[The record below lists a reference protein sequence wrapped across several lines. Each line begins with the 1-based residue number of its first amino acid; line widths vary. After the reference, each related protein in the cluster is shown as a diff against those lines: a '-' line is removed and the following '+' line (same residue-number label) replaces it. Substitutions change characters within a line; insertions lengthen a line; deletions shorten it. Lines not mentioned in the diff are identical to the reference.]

1 VESINRTLVCS
12 ILFVDIVAYS
22 KESVDGQQRMKQAF
36 NRVLGSALEPVAA
49 GERVIL
55 DTGDGA
61 AVAFLGDQE
70 QALFCGLSL
79 RDNAAP
85 LKIRAGINLGPVRL
99 MKDLNGQVNIV
110 GDGINVAQRVMSFSD
125 PGQLLVSRSFFE
137 VVSRVADDYD
147 SLFVHAGSRT
157 DKHVREHEVYAV
169 SADALSARPA
179 AGRPGEPGTEAAPVE
194 PERPVK
200 VFDAGGQI
208 IISGYSEASVRSA
221 LDELV
226 AAGARVLSPIAQVS
240 NKWMATCEHP
250 DIQVSACKVARLGQ
264 TQIVTGPS
272 RDAVRAKAAE
282 LVQFGARLVRDAEQ
296 ISGQWTAVCEGGGSG
311 RWGDGGR

>member
-36 NRVLGSALEPVAA
+36 NRVLGSALEPVA
-49 GERVIL
+49 ERVIL

-61 AVAFLGDQE
+61 AVAFLGDPE
-70 QALFCGLSL
+70 QALFSGLSL
-79 RDNAAP
+79 RDNATP
-85 LKIRAGINLGPVRL
+85 LRIRAGINLGPVRL

-110 GDGINVAQRVMSFSD
+110 GDGINVAQRVMSFSE
-125 PGQLLVSRSFFE
+125 PGQLLVSRSFYE

-147 SLFVHAGSRT
+147 RLFVHAGSRT
-157 DKHVREHEVYAV
+157 DKHVRAHEVYAV
-169 SADALSARPA
+169 SADALASRPA
-179 AGRPGEPGTEAAPVE
+179 IALKPAE
-194 PERPVK
+194 PEAKALPAEPEKPVK

-208 IISGYSEASVRSA
+208 IISGYSEDSVRKA

-226 AAGARVLSPIAQVS
+226 AAGASVLSPIAQVS

-282 LVQFGARLVRDAEQ
+282 LVQFGCRLVRDAEQ
-296 ISGQWTAVCEGGGSG
+296 INGQWTAVCEGSGTG
-311 RWGDGGR
+311 RWGNGGR

>member
-1 VESINRTLVCS
+1 MESINRTLVCS

-36 NRVLGSALEPVAA
+36 NRVLGSALEPVAT

-61 AVAFLGDQE
+61 AVAFLGDPE

-137 VVSRVADDYD
+137 VVSRVADDYG

-179 AGRPGEPGTEAAPVE
+179 AGHPGEPGTEAAPVE